1 MLRVLFKVVSFRDFF
16 FDVYICLKAAQPG
29 NLQMSNSLSKV
40 GIGAGLVTRDT
51 EDTNLFS
58 VATNVPGNQEVRKGF
73 KICVTKTPSTK
84 QKGWVH
90 PNLANSFISYP
101 DKCCG

>member
-1 MLRVLFKVVSFRDFF
+1 M
-16 FDVYICLKAAQPG
+16 P
-29 NLQMSNSLSKV
+29 NSLSKV

-73 KICVTKTPSTK
+73 KTCVKDTAHKAERVGSPKFCLLIHFS
-84 QKGWVH
+84 
-90 PNLANSFISYP
+90 P
-101 DKCCG
+101 

>member
-1 MLRVLFKVVSFRDFF
+1 MLHVLFKVVSFRDFF

-73 KICVTKTPSTK
+73 KICVTTDI
-84 QKGWVH
+84 VH
-90 PNLANSFISYP
+90 KAERVGSPKSCQLIHFLP
-101 DKCCG
+101 